1 MGTTHLTVRAKDAA
15 ARGVLSFTHAM
26 LAALLVAAQL
36 VSVTDLESPRPNSWV
51 LDHADVL
58 APEEEAR
65 LDAIAAELNT
75 TRSVEMTVVVVG
87 DIKGKPKDFA
97 TRLFNHWKIGDA
109 QTNNGILVLLVMGAR
124 RLEIEVGTGMEAALT
139 SAWLAYMQEQEMVP
153 KFKTGDFAGGLLAGA
168 QAIRHQILTLPGE
181 GSGAGAPGE
190 YRSDGVVTATNAG
203 SGGAGPNTVRVP
215 TGPAPSAPP
224 PQPYVYTP
232 TPEEEPSRMPLVV
245 GGLGLAGVAGGGL
258 ALLRRRR
265 RRQRTCTHCS
275 PPQTML
281 PLDEIADDAKLDPG
295 QRTEEQVGSVDWEVV
310 VCPGCQTART
320 FRHNKWFSG
329 HGKCAACGY
338 KTCRS
343 SSETIVHATYDHGG
357 QVRITEDCAHCNH
370 HSERIRYTAA
380 RTRPS
385 TTTSSFSSSSSSRSS
400 YSSSSSSSSRSSG
413 FGGGSSRGGGA
424 GSSW

>member
-1 MGTTHLTVRAKDAA
+1 
-15 ARGVLSFTHAM
+15 M
-26 LAALLVAAQL
+26 LAALVVAAQL
-36 VSVTDLESPRPNSWV
+36 VSVTDLASPRPDHWV

-65 LDAIAAELNT
+65 LDAIAQELYT
-75 TRSVEMTVVVVG
+75 TRSVELAFVVVG

-97 TRLFNHWKIGDA
+97 TRLFAHWKIGDA
-109 QTNNGILVLLVMGAR
+109 RTNNGILVLLVMGAR

-168 QAIRHQILTLPGE
+168 HAIRQQILTLPGE
-181 GSGAGAPGE
+181 GTGSGAAGE
-190 YRSDGVVTATNAG
+190 YRSDGVVTATSPG
-203 SGGAGPNTVRVP
+203 SGAGGGNAVRIP
-215 TGPAPSAPP
+215 PRSPSDPP

-245 GGLGLAGVAGGGL
+245 GGLGVLGAAGGGL
-258 ALLRRRR
+258 AMLRRRR
-265 RRQRTCTHCS
+265 RRQRTCTHCQ

-281 PLDEIADDAKLDPG
+281 ALDEIADDARLDPG
-295 QRTEEQVGSVDWEVV
+295 QKTEEQVGAVDYEVV
-310 VCPGCQTART
+310 VCPGCQASRT
-320 FRHNKWFSG
+320 FRHGKWFSG
-329 HGKCAACGY
+329 YGKCGACGY

-370 HSERIRYTAA
+370 HSERIRYTSA

-385 TTTSSFSSSSSSRSS
+385 TTSSSFGSSGSSRSS
-400 YSSSSSSSSRSSG
+400 YSSSSSSRSSG